1 MDEFSETWDLCQRM
15 HIAINNNHG
24 STLVL
29 IGRSPNISIT
39 VLHNN
44 GELHEEIVTDQV
56 TALGAVK
63 ACLLV
68 LQEKAEKLLHSTK
81 QQRMTLCSRISELES
96 LLK

>member
-1 MDEFSETWDLCQRM
+1 MDAFSEIWDLCQRM
-15 HIAINNNHG
+15 HVAINGRG

-29 IGRSPNISIT
+29 IGMEPNISIT

-44 GELHEEIVTDQV
+44 GELREDIVTDQN

-68 LQEKAEKLLHSTK
+68 LRPQVEELRDST
-81 QQRMTLCSRISELES
+81 QQQKMSLGGRLIELES